1 LPDAILGK
9 DTITSSD
16 LVRRLWLKN
25 HFYGTT
31 YSLKYETEK
40 LTSILGGGWNH
51 YSGDHYGEITW
62 AQIAVYA
69 PIDYRYYF
77 NNGSKYDFNIFWKT
91 NYQLTDKLNAFV
103 DLQYR
108 KVTYH
113 AFGTEDTAFDFNVK
127 YNFFNPKAGLTY
139 ELGAH
144 EQLYASYSVGNREP
158 IREDFVNAPT
168 GEQPRFETLH
178 DLEAGW
184 RMRKSGYA
192 VNINY
197 YLMEYK
203 NQLVLTGKLNDVGA
217 SIRTNVDNSYR
228 EGIEVDGGIKINSH
242 LTWNANVAVSRN
254 RIRNF
259 KEVLYDYGANF
270 DQYIE
275 VDISHQNSDISFSP
289 RVIAGSSLSYSP
301 VRALELT
308 WLSKYVGNQF
318 LDNTSD
324 ASRRID
330 PYWINDLRLTYT
342 LRPAFLRELSMSL
355 LVNNVFDV
363 KYASNG
369 YTYGYFGGGSEVR
382 QNYYYPQAG
391 RNFLAMVTIRF

>member
-1 LPDAILGK
+1 
-9 DTITSSD
+9 
-16 LVRRLWLKN
+16 
-25 HFYGTT
+25 
-31 YSLKYETEK
+31 
-40 LTSILGGGWNH
+40 
-51 YSGDHYGEITW
+51 
-62 AQIAVYA
+62 
-69 PIDYRYYF
+69 
-77 NNGSKYDFNIFWKT
+77 
-91 NYQLTDKLNAFV
+91 
-103 DLQYR
+103 
-108 KVTYH
+108 
-113 AFGTEDTAFDFNVK
+113 
-127 YNFFNPKAGLTY
+127 
-139 ELGAH
+139 
-144 EQLYASYSVGNREP
+144 VGNREP